1 MYQGRG
7 YWNRVIFVAL
17 TLSAAAGCRVPGQ
30 HFGNEALQLRFAQV
44 TNSALAHAEIDRR
57 TLPRNQPRRSAET
70 RTLILAQK

>member
-1 MYQGRG
+1 MCQGSG

-44 TNSALAHAEIDRR
+44 ANTFRVHAEIEQRMV
-57 TLPRNQPRRSAET
+57 PRNQPRRSAAAEPV
-70 RTLILAQK
+70 ILAQK